1 MRSSSLDKLE
11 YARAIEAVVSRT
23 STYMGRRLAERLA
36 PLHDARVIAARLAET
51 EETRTMID
59 KGMHVPL
66 PSMEGMEDLFALLG
80 TGYVPSEQQFGM
92 LAQFVRSCGQ
102 LRRFMASKAAAAPTV
117 AAYASSMHELD
128 GLLAEIEGCIDR
140 GRILDGASQELGRI
154 RRKLRQA
161 EEKLQKRL
169 DGLLSK
175 HAEHL
180 QDRIVSTRGGRY
192 VLSVKKEHRR
202 KVSGTVLDESASG
215 QTVFVEPSE
224 TAGLQME
231 LSALRAEEQR
241 EELQVLARL
250 TGEAELALP
259 QLSVNAESVAHYDFL
274 LAKAKWALAI
284 GALPPELTDDGT
296 FELRK
301 ARHPFLSAKPV
312 PLDIAM
318 DAGYR
323 SLLITGP
330 NTGGKTVALK
340 TVGLLT
346 LMAQTGLLIPAA
358 AGSRVG
364 VFRAIEA
371 DIGDGQSLDRSL
383 STFSSHIRNVTDIL
397 AVADRSTLVLLDELA
412 TGTDPGEGVGLSIA
426 VLEELYRR
434 GAAVLATTH
443 FNEIKEYARLA
454 PGFRNARMAFDEDTL
469 QPLYRLDMG
478 EAGDSYAFV
487 IARKFGIGEEIIARA
502 KEIARGLKG
511 GAGRGVSAEAQREGV
526 ESSSGCG
533 EAQREGVERSSGS
546 GEALRDGV
554 ERSGGS
560 GEALR
565 EGVERSGGSG
575 EALREGV
582 ERSSGSGHS
591 LREAVK
597 GILPAERIEAGASN
611 AAGEVTAA
619 RKGKGPGAGEAGRE
633 RKELAAG
640 ANGERQEPAAVQP
653 ELGVGDVVWIPSLG
667 QRGVIYRLADE
678 RGNLIVQIRGAKQL
692 INHKRV
698 KLQIESKHLYPEDY
712 DMDIVFDTVD
722 NRKKRSLMA
731 KRHVEGLKIERE
743 DLE

>member
-1 MRSSSLDKLE
+1 MRQTSLDKLE
-11 YARAIEAVVSRT
+11 YARAVEAVVSRT
-23 STYMGRRLAERLA
+23 NTYLGRRLAERLA
-36 PLHDARVIAARLAET
+36 PLTDARVIAARLAET
-51 EETRTMID
+51 EETRAMID
-59 KGMHVPL
+59 KGMHVSL
-66 PSMEGMEDLFALLG
+66 PSMDGMEELLGLLG
-80 TGYVPSEQQFGM
+80 TGYVPDERQFGQ

-102 LRRFMASKAAAAPTV
+102 LRRFMASKAALAPTV

-175 HAEHL
+175 HAGHL

-284 GALPPELTDDGT
+284 GALPPSLADDGT
-296 FELRK
+296 FELRA
-301 ARHPFLSAKPV
+301 ARHPFLSATPV

-318 DAGYR
+318 DASYR

-364 VFRAIEA
+364 VFNAIEA

-397 AVADRSTLVLLDELA
+397 SVAVGSTLVLLDELA

-454 PGFRNARMAFDEDTL
+454 PGFRNARMAFDEDSL

-487 IARKFGIGEEIIARA
+487 IARKFGIGETIIGRA

-511 GAGRGVSAEAQREGV
+511 GTGAV
-526 ESSSGCG
+526 
-533 EAQREGVERSSGS
+533 GS
-546 GEALRDGV
+546 GGR
-554 ERSGGS
+554 
-560 GEALR
+560 
-565 EGVERSGGSG
+565 
-575 EALREGV
+575 
-582 ERSSGSGHS
+582 
-591 LREAVK
+591 
-597 GILPAERIEAGASN
+597 
-611 AAGEVTAA
+611 AA
-619 RKGKGPGAGEAGRE
+619 
-633 RKELAAG
+633 
-640 ANGERQEPAAVQP
+640 
-653 ELGVGDVVWIPSLG
+653 
-667 QRGVIYRLADE
+667 
-678 RGNLIVQIRGAKQL
+678 
-692 INHKRV
+692 
-698 KLQIESKHLYPEDY
+698 
-712 DMDIVFDTVD
+712 
-722 NRKKRSLMA
+722 
-731 KRHVEGLKIERE
+731 
-743 DLE
+743 

>member
-1 MRSSSLDKLE
+1 MRNQSLDKLE
-11 YARAIEAVVSRT
+11 YPRAVEAVVSRAT
-23 STYMGRRLAERLA
+23 TYMGRRLAEGLA
-36 PLHDARVIAARLAET
+36 PLSDTRIIAARLAET
-51 EETRTMID
+51 EETRAMID

-66 PSMEGMEDLFALLG
+66 PSMDGMEELFALLG
-80 TGYVPSEQQFGM
+80 TGYVPDERQFGQ

-102 LRRFMASKAAAAPTV
+102 LRRFMAAKADVAPTV
-117 AAYASSMHELD
+117 AAYASSMHELG
-128 GLLAEIEGCIDR
+128 GLLAEIEGSIDR
-140 GRILDGASQELGRI
+140 GRILDGASQELGRV

-169 DGLLSK
+169 DGLLAK

-180 QDRIVSTRGGRY
+180 QERIVSSRGGRY

-215 QTVFVEPSE
+215 QTVFVEPAE
-224 TAGLQME
+224 TTGLQMD

-259 QLSVNAESVAHYDFL
+259 QLSVNAEAVAHYDFL

-284 GALPPELTDDGT
+284 GALPPSLTYDGT
-296 FELRK
+296 FELRT

-312 PLDIAM
+312 PLDIVM
-318 DAGYR
+318 DASYR

-346 LMAQTGLLIPAA
+346 LMAQSGLLIPAA

-397 AVADRSTLVLLDELA
+397 AVSDRATLVLLDELA

-487 IARKFGIGEEIIARA
+487 IARKFGIGEAIIARA
-502 KEIARGLKG
+502 KEIAQSLKG
-511 GAGRGVSAEAQREGV
+511 GA
-526 ESSSGCG
+526 
-533 EAQREGVERSSGS
+533 
-546 GEALRDGV
+546 
-554 ERSGGS
+554 RSGGGS
-560 GEALR
+560 GLSLR
-565 EGVERSGGSG
+565 EGVQ
-575 EALREGV
+575 
-582 ERSSGSGHS
+582 
-591 LREAVK
+591 
-597 GILPAERIEAGASN
+597 GILPQAHGEAQPAMDGDAAARSGAAGHASLRDRRDSVPTAADRQTARPDAEAAAAPHEAGD
-611 AAGEVTAA
+611 AGDRRA
-619 RKGKGPGAGEAGRE
+619 
-633 RKELAAG
+633 
-640 ANGERQEPAAVQP
+640 PAP
-653 ELGVGDVVWIPSLG
+653 PPLGVGDVVWIPSLG
-667 QRGVIYRLADE
+667 QRGVVYRPADE
-678 RGNLIVQIRGAKQL
+678 RGNLIVHIRGAKQL
-692 INHKRV
+692 INRKRLQ
-698 KLQIESKHLYPEDY
+698 LQIESKHLYPDDY

-722 NRKKRSLMA
+722 NRKKRKLMA
-731 KRHVEGLKIERE
+731 KRHVEGLTIERE
-743 DLE
+743 ELE

>member
-1 MRSSSLDKLE
+1 MRLTSLDKLE

-23 STYMGRRLAERLA
+23 STYLGRRLAERLV
-36 PLHDARVIAARLAET
+36 PLTDARVIAARLAET
-51 EETRTMID
+51 EETRAMID

-66 PSMEGMEDLFALLG
+66 PSMDGMEELFGLLG
-80 TGYVPSEQQFGM
+80 TGYVPDERQFGQ

-102 LRRFMASKAAAAPTV
+102 LRRFMAAKAALAPTV

-180 QDRIVSTRGGRY
+180 QDRIVSMRGGRY

-202 KVSGTVLDESASG
+202 RVSGTVLDESASG

-259 QLSVNAESVAHYDFL
+259 QLSVNAESVGHYDFL
-274 LAKAKWALAI
+274 LAKAKWALAL
-284 GALPPELTDDGT
+284 GALPPSLSDDGT
-296 FELRK
+296 FELRG

-312 PLDIAM
+312 PLDIVM
-318 DAGYR
+318 DGSYR

-346 LMAQTGLLIPAA
+346 LMAQTGLLIPAS

-397 AVADRSTLVLLDELA
+397 AVSDGATLVLLDELA

-443 FNEIKEYARLA
+443 FNEIKEYARVA
-454 PGFRNARMAFDEDTL
+454 PGFRNARMAFDEETL

-487 IARKFGIGEEIIARA
+487 IARKFGIGEDIIARA
-502 KEIARGLKG
+502 KEIAQGLKG
-511 GAGRGVSAEAQREGV
+511 GGGQRGRQ
-526 ESSSGCG
+526 
-533 EAQREGVERSSGS
+533 
-546 GEALRDGV
+546 DGD
-554 ERSGGS
+554 
-560 GEALR
+560 ALR
-565 EGVERSGGSG
+565 EGVQ
-575 EALREGV
+575 
-582 ERSSGSGHS
+582 
-591 LREAVK
+591 
-597 GILPAERIEAGASN
+597 GILPQAAIVAEVAEAGARPATHGGK
-611 AAGEVTAA
+611 AAGE
-619 RKGKGPGAGEAGRE
+619 GEAKGE
-633 RKELAAG
+633 PPESAA
-640 ANGERQEPAAVQP
+640 AQPP
-653 ELGVGDVVWIPSLG
+653 ELGVGDVVWIPSIG
-667 QRGVIYRLADE
+667 QRGVVYRLADE
-678 RGNLIVQIRGAKQL
+678 RGNLIVQVRGVKQL
-692 INHKRV
+692 INRKRV
-698 KLQIESKHLYPEDY
+698 QLQIESKHLYPDDY
-712 DMDIVFDTVD
+712 DMDIVFDSVE
-722 NRKKRSLMA
+722 NRKKRSQMA

-743 DLE
+743 ELE

>member
-1 MRSSSLDKLE
+1 MRPTSLDKLE

-23 STYMGRRLAERLA
+23 STYFGRRLAERLA
-36 PLHDARVIAARLAET
+36 PLTDARVIAARLTET
-51 EETRTMID
+51 EETRAMID

-66 PSMEGMEDLFALLG
+66 PSMDGMEELFGLLG
-80 TGYVPSEQQFGM
+80 TGYVPDERQFGQ

-102 LRRFMASKAAAAPTV
+102 LRRFMASKAALAPTV

-128 GLLAEIEGCIDR
+128 GLLDEIEGSIDR

-250 TGEAELALP
+250 TGEAELAMP
-259 QLSVNAESVAHYDFL
+259 QLSVNAESVGHYDFL

-284 GALPPELTDDGT
+284 GALPPSLTDDGT
-296 FELRK
+296 FELRG

-312 PLDIAM
+312 PLDIVM
-318 DAGYR
+318 DGSYR

-397 AVADRSTLVLLDELA
+397 AVSDDATLVLLDELA

-426 VLEELYRR
+426 VLEELHRR

-443 FNEIKEYARLA
+443 FNEIKEYARVA
-454 PGFRNARMAFDEDTL
+454 PGFRNARMAFDEETL

-487 IARKFGIGEEIIARA
+487 IARKFGIGEDIIARA

-511 GAGRGVSAEAQREGV
+511 GGGQRGRQ
-526 ESSSGCG
+526 
-533 EAQREGVERSSGS
+533 
-546 GEALRDGV
+546 DGD
-554 ERSGGS
+554 
-560 GEALR
+560 ALR
-565 EGVERSGGSG
+565 EGVQGLLPPAAIVAEVAQAGARPEARKERGADAGDTVGEPMKTSG
-575 EALREGV
+575 ELKET
-582 ERSSGSGHS
+582 SGEPKKISGDPP
-591 LREAVK
+591 E
-597 GILPAERIEAGASN
+597 
-611 AAGEVTAA
+611 TAA
-619 RKGKGPGAGEAGRE
+619 AQP
-633 RKELAAG
+633 
-640 ANGERQEPAAVQP
+640 P
-653 ELGVGDVVWIPSLG
+653 ELGIGDVVWIPSIG
-667 QRGVIYRLADE
+667 QRGVVYRVADE
-678 RGNLIVQIRGAKQL
+678 RGEP
-692 INHKRV
+692 H
-698 KLQIESKHLYPEDY
+698 
-712 DMDIVFDTVD
+712 
-722 NRKKRSLMA
+722 RSGPRRQTA
-731 KRHVEGLKIERE
+731 H
-743 DLE
+743 

>member
-1 MRSSSLDKLE
+1 MRNSSLDKLE
-11 YARAIEAVVSRT
+11 YPRAIEAVVSRT
-23 STYMGRRLAERLA
+23 ATYLGRRLAERLE
-36 PLHDARVIAARLAET
+36 PLHDARTIAARLAET
-51 EETRTMID
+51 EEARAMID

-66 PSMEGMEDLFALLG
+66 PSMEGMEELFALLG
-80 TGYVPSEQQFGM
+80 TGYVPSEQQFGQ

-102 LRRFMASKAAAAPTV
+102 LRRFMAAKAAIAPAV

-128 GLLAEIEGCIDR
+128 VLLAEIDRCIDR
-140 GRILDGASQELGRI
+140 GRILDGASAELGRI

-180 QDRIVSTRGGRY
+180 QDRIVSSRGGRF

-202 KVSGTVLDESASG
+202 RVSGTVLDESASG

-241 EELQVLARL
+241 EELQVLAGL

-259 QLSVNAESVAHYDFL
+259 ELSVNAETVGHYDFV

-296 FELRK
+296 FELRA

-318 DAGYR
+318 DASYR

-397 AVADRSTLVLLDELA
+397 SVADRSTLVLLDELA

-487 IARKFGIGEEIIARA
+487 IARKFGIGEEIIVRA
-502 KEIARGLKG
+502 KEIARGLKS
-511 GAGRGVSAEAQREGV
+511 GAS
-526 ESSSGCG
+526 
-533 EAQREGVERSSGS
+533 
-546 GEALRDGV
+546 
-554 ERSGGS
+554 RSGGGGGDS
-560 GEALR
+560 PG
-565 EGVERSGGSG
+565 EGVQ
-575 EALREGV
+575 
-582 ERSSGSGHS
+582 
-591 LREAVK
+591 
-597 GILPAERIEAGASN
+597 GILPPAPPQGAA
-611 AAGEVTAA
+611 AAGNGQASPDSSVRAGMPRAEARSRAAAA
-619 RKGKGPGAGEAGRE
+619 RTDRHGDA
-633 RKELAAG
+633 
-640 ANGERQEPAAVQP
+640 PAAEGESGITPP
-653 ELGVGDVVWIPSLG
+653 ELGVGDIVWIPSLG
-667 QRGVIYRLADE
+667 QRGVVYRLADE
-678 RGNLIVQIRGAKQL
+678 RGNLIVQIRGVKQL
-692 INHKRV
+692 INRKRV
-698 KLQIESKHLYPEDY
+698 QLQIESKHLYPDDY
-712 DMDIVFDTVD
+712 DMDIVFDTVE
-722 NRKKRSLMA
+722 NRKKRNLMA

-743 DLE
+743 ELE

>member
-1 MRSSSLDKLE
+1 MRTHSLEKLE
-11 YARAIEAVVSRT
+11 YNRAVEAVTART
-23 STYMGRRLAERLA
+23 TTYMGRKLAEQLE
-36 PLHDARVIAARLAET
+36 PLYDARVIAARLGET
-51 EETRTMID
+51 EEARAMLE

-80 TGYVPSEQQFGM
+80 TGYVPSEQQFGQ

-102 LRRFMASKAAAAPTV
+102 LRKFMASKGESAPAV
-117 AAYASSMHELD
+117 AGYASSMHELG
-128 GLLAEIEGCIDR
+128 GLLGEIDRSIDR
-140 GRILDGASQELGRI
+140 GRILDGASQELGRV

-180 QDRIVSTRGGRY
+180 QERIVSSRGGRY

-202 KVSGTVLDESASG
+202 KVPGTVLDESASG

-224 TAGLQME
+224 TTGLQMD

-259 QLSVNAESVAHYDFL
+259 QLSVNAEAVAHYDFL

-284 GALPPELTDDGT
+284 GALPPALTGDGT
-296 FELRK
+296 FELRA

-318 DAGYR
+318 DDSYR

-364 VFRAIEA
+364 LFRAVEA

-397 AVADRSTLVLLDELA
+397 SVADRSTLVLLDELA

-487 IARKFGIGEEIIARA
+487 IARKFGIGEEIIDRA

-511 GAGRGVSAEAQREGV
+511 G
-526 ESSSGCG
+526 
-533 EAQREGVERSSGS
+533 ERDRSHG
-546 GEALRDGV
+546 DG
-554 ERSGGS
+554 
-560 GEALR
+560 LR
-565 EGVERSGGSG
+565 EGVQGIIPL
-575 EALREGV
+575 AKDVANEGV
-582 ERSSGSGHS
+582 R
-591 LREAVK
+591 
-597 GILPAERIEAGASN
+597 P
-611 AAGEVTAA
+611 AA
-619 RKGKGPGAGEAGRE
+619 RAGSDSG
-633 RKELAAG
+633 AAG
-640 ANGERQEPAAVQP
+640 AMSERQETAAAQP
-653 ELGVGDVVWIPSLG
+653 ELAIGDLVWIPSLG
-667 QRGVIYRLADE
+667 QRGVVYRLADE
-678 RGNLIVQIRGAKQL
+678 RGNLIVQVRGVKQP
-692 INHKRV
+692 INRKRV
-698 KLQIESKHLYPEDY
+698 RLQIESKHLYPDDY
-712 DMDIVFDTVD
+712 DMDIVFDSVE

-743 DLE
+743 ELE

>member
-1 MRSSSLDKLE
+1 MRQTSLDKLE

-23 STYMGRRLAERLA
+23 STYLGRRLAERLA
-36 PLHDARVIAARLAET
+36 PLTDARVIAARLAET
-51 EETRTMID
+51 EEARAMID

-66 PSMEGMEDLFALLG
+66 PSMDGMEELLGLLG
-80 TGYVPSEQQFGM
+80 TGYVPDERQFGQ

-102 LRRFMASKAAAAPTV
+102 LRRFMASKAALAPTV
-117 AAYASSMHELD
+117 AAYASSMHELG

-140 GRILDGASQELGRI
+140 GRIVDGASQELGRV

-169 DGLLSK
+169 DSLLSK

-202 KVSGTVLDESASG
+202 KVSGSVLDESASG
-215 QTVFVEPSE
+215 QTVFGEPSE
-224 TAGLQME
+224 AAGLQME
-231 LSALRAEEQR
+231 LSALRAVGQR

-284 GALPPELTDDGT
+284 GALPPSLTDDGT
-296 FELRK
+296 FELRA
-301 ARHPFLSAKPV
+301 ARHPFLSATPV

-318 DAGYR
+318 DASYR

-364 VFRAIEA
+364 VFNAIEA

-397 AVADRSTLVLLDELA
+397 AVSDGATLVLLDELA

-426 VLEELYRR
+426 VHEELYRR

-443 FNEIKEYARLA
+443 FNEIKEYARVA
-454 PGFRNARMAFDEDTL
+454 PGFRNARMAFAEETL

-487 IARKFGIGEEIIARA
+487 IARKFGIDDSIIARA

-511 GAGRGVSAEAQREGV
+511 GEGVVGSGNVPREGV
-526 ESSSGCG
+526 
-533 EAQREGVERSSGS
+533 Q
-546 GEALRDGV
+546 
-554 ERSGGS
+554 
-560 GEALR
+560 
-565 EGVERSGGSG
+565 
-575 EALREGV
+575 
-582 ERSSGSGHS
+582 
-591 LREAVK
+591 
-597 GILPAERIEAGASN
+597 GILPPAAIEADGADAS
-611 AAGEVTAA
+611 A
-619 RKGKGPGAGEAGRE
+619 RQMARPARGSGAGEAKAEGRE
-633 RKELAAG
+633 A
-640 ANGERQEPAAVQP
+640 PASPPPP
-653 ELGVGDVVWIPSLG
+653 EFGMGDVVWIPSLG
-667 QRGVIYRLADE
+667 QRGVVYRLADE
-678 RGNLIVQIRGAKQL
+678 RGNLIVQVRGVKQL
-692 INHKRV
+692 INRKRV
-698 KLQIESKHLYPEDY
+698 QLQIESKHLYPDDY
-712 DMDIVFDTVD
+712 DMDIVFDSVE

-743 DLE
+743 ELE

>member
-1 MRSSSLDKLE
+1 MRTVPIRHGFFCAFSAVFEVFLSPLNKGASPIMRNSSLDKLE
-11 YARAIEAVVSRT
+11 FPRAIEAVVSRT
-23 STYMGRRLAERLA
+23 ATYLGRRLAERLV
-36 PLHDARVIAARLAET
+36 PLHDARTIAARLAET
-51 EETRTMID
+51 EEARAMID

-66 PSMEGMEDLFALLG
+66 PSMEGMEELFALLG
-80 TGYVPSEQQFGM
+80 TGFVPSEQQFGQ

-102 LRRFMASKAAAAPTV
+102 LRRFMSVKAAQAPAV

-128 GLLAEIEGCIDR
+128 GLLAEIERCVGR
-140 GRILDGASQELGRI
+140 GRILDGASPELGRI

-180 QDRIVSTRGGRY
+180 QDRIVSSRGGRF

-202 KVSGTVLDESASG
+202 RVSGTVLDESASG

-241 EELQVLARL
+241 EELQVLAGL

-259 QLSVNAESVAHYDFL
+259 ELSVNAETVGHYDFV

-284 GALPPELTDDGT
+284 DALPPMLTDDGT
-296 FELRK
+296 FDLHA

-318 DAGYR
+318 DDSYR

-364 VFRAIEA
+364 VFQAIEA

-397 AVADRSTLVLLDELA
+397 SVADRSTLVLLDELA

-487 IARKFGIGEEIIARA
+487 IARKFGIGEEIITRA
-502 KEIARGLKG
+502 KEIARGLKS
-511 GAGRGVSAEAQREGV
+511 GASR
-526 ESSSGCG
+526 
-533 EAQREGVERSSGS
+533 SGS
-546 GEALRDGV
+546 GDSPG
-554 ERSGGS
+554 
-560 GEALR
+560 
-565 EGVERSGGSG
+565 EGVQ
-575 EALREGV
+575 
-582 ERSSGSGHS
+582 
-591 LREAVK
+591 
-597 GILPAERIEAGASN
+597 GILPPTPPQGA
-611 AAGEVTAA
+611 AAGNGQASQGAPGRADSPRAEGRGRDVAAQTDGRGGSTAA
-619 RKGKGPGAGEAGRE
+619 EGESGI
-633 RKELAAG
+633 K
-640 ANGERQEPAAVQP
+640 PP

-667 QRGVIYRLADE
+667 QRGVVYRLADE
-678 RGNLIVQIRGAKQL
+678 RGNLIIQVRGVKQL
-692 INHKRV
+692 INRKRV
-698 KLQIESKHLYPEDY
+698 QLQIESKHLYPDDY
-712 DMDIVFDTVD
+712 DMDIVFDSVE

-731 KRHVEGLKIERE
+731 KRHVEGVKIERE
-743 DLE
+743 ELE